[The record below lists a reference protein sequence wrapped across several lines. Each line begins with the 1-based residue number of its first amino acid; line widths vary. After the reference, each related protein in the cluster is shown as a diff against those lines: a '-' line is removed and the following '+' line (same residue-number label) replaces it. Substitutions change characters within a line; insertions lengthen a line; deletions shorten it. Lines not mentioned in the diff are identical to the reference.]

1 MGIGKKAWRR
11 LATAVAVPGTALGAL
26 AGFAAAP
33 AIAGTAQPQMSSPNE
48 TFYGY
53 SPVFSPYIPVNA
65 SGVISDRGYLDLT
78 GNHQATIVLR
88 HGSIYVSIS
97 QRHDSMSLDL
107 RMCKTMNTETFR
119 YQITGGSQRYRSTQ
133 GYGRGSIE
141 VTAAVRRYHGM
152 CAFNQPIPN
161 KTSTRLEAF
170 GYVR

>member
-33 AIAGTAQPQMSSPNE
+33 AMAGTAQPQSMSPNE

-53 SPVFSPYIPVNA
+53 STVYSRYIPVNA

-78 GNHQATIVLR
+78 GNGQAIVVLR

-97 QRHDSMSLDL
+97 QRHDSMSVDP
-107 RMCKTMNTETFR
+107 RKCGVRNTETFR
-119 YQITGGSQRYRSTQ
+119 YQITGGSQRYHGAR
-133 GYGRGSIE
+133 GDGRGSIK
-141 VTAAVRRYHGM
+141 VTAVVRRDHGV
-152 CAFNQPIPN
+152 CRISEPIPGT
-161 KTSTRLEAF
+161 TSVRLEAV

>member
-1 MGIGKKAWRR
+1 MGMSKKAWRR

-33 AIAGTAQPQMSSPNE
+33 AMAGTAQPQLMSPNE

-53 SPVFSPYIPVNA
+53 STVYSQYIPVNA

-78 GNHQATIVLR
+78 GNRQAIVVLR

-97 QRHDSMSLDL
+97 QRHDSISLDP
-107 RMCKTMNTETFR
+107 RKCGVTKTEAFR
-119 YQITGGSQRYRSTQ
+119 YQITGGSQRYHGAQ
-133 GYGRGSIE
+133 GDGRGSIE
-141 VTAAVRRYHGM
+141 VTAVVRRYHGM
-152 CAFNQPIPN
+152 CELTAPIPN
-161 KTSTRLEAF
+161 RTSVRVEAV